1 MLKHLKRLSLILVLS
16 LFVGLVE
23 TSLLF
28 LLLLE
33 TLSGESLESRRTE
46 WRGLTLLLLL
56 SLLLG
61 DLVGLDLS
69 LQKLDLLVLSSKE
82 LLLVC
87 KVDSVRVDA
96 ITIGLWQPSERVLV
110 G

>member
-1 MLKHLKRLSLILVLS
+1 
-16 LFVGLVE
+16 VGLVKPG
-23 TSLLF
+23 
-28 LLLLE
+28 LLLLLLLDS
-33 TLSGESLESRRTE
+33 LSGQGLESRCTK
-46 WRGLTLLLLL
+46 RGRLALLLLL

-87 KVDSVRVDA
+87 KVDSVRIDT